1 MGLGKTL
8 QSISILGFMQ
18 EYREVSGPHLVLVPK
33 STLANWM
40 NEFGRWCPSLRA
52 VRFHGDKHERQDIV
66 RDVLRPGGAEE
77 DRSWDVLV
85 TTYEVANME
94 VSSLAKFA
102 WKYLIID
109 EAHRIKNETSKF
121 SQTIRALKTENRLLI
136 TGTPLQNNL
145 HELWALLNYMLPD
158 EFENAEQFDS
168 LFNLDIDDAEAKASM
183 ISTLHKVL
191 RPFML
196 RRLKADVE
204 KSLPPKTE
212 MMIFTGM
219 APMQREL
226 YKKILRREVDTV
238 NGGGS
243 ASSKTALLNIVMQLR
258 KACNHPYLFEGMED
272 RKLDPLGEHLVTNC
286 GKMVLL
292 DKLLLKMKERGHRV
306 LIFSQM
312 TRMLDILEDFLIMRQ
327 YESCRID
334 GDTTYDERERLID
347 AYNAPGST
355 KFVFLLSTRAGGLG
369 INLQTADTVV
379 LYDSDWN
386 PQSDLQAMDRAHR
399 IGQKKA
405 VHVYRLVTEF
415 AIEEK
420 VVTRAQ
426 QKLKLDAMVVQQGQ
440 LANKDKLSKDELMDA
455 VRFGAE
461 KVFRST
467 DDGVTDEDIDIILDR
482 GKKKT
487 EEMMNKLSEAEKGD
501 MLDFKLDGGMNAQ
514 TFEGQDYS
522 AEGRR
527 LQAPVIDKMLLLE
540 EECATQRV
548 RKPVANYNEA
558 KMGLAYGD
566 QDRPKKP
573 KKPKSKLP
581 EALRVPAMQPWM
593 FYQAPRLLEIHQLEE
608 QQFVAQQESG
618 ALTPEA
624 AQTVTTEQLLGAEVA
639 HEKAK
644 LLAEGFPKWHRQLY
658 ADFVRALVKV
668 GHENVGEVAVMLEKD
683 EEEVKRYCDAF
694 FAKGPMAFGETEWAR
709 LDNQIQRG
717 NKKREEIQKLEYATR
732 KVFERFQDPWQELT
746 LSYGVGRPAAKEFTS
761 SEDRCLLCL
770 AHTYGH
776 GNWDAIRT
784 ELYRVNAVQPE
795 VQVDYYLLA
804 AGNEA
809 IARRCEF
816 LMRLCE
822 KEVAEEEV
830 KQQGANGGGDG
841 DVAAKKK
848 QAEEANEQAI
858 LLKAAEVAA
867 DRAAAIEALSA
878 KVEAEKA
885 ALAAAKALH
894 VDLEAVTPSDDEA
907 GALAGLEKRAKDE
920 FGIVIKNTATAAA
933 APHPKGLSALFDK
946 AYVAPGSSSSSKQA
960 SSSSKG
966 GASSSSSKSAAAAS
980 KPPPKAKATLSE
992 DLAEALASLAVG
1004 SGLAGA
1010 EKVADQ
1016 FKEQHVARHLTK
1028 REIKDWLD
1036 LHLFRDPKAGWR
1048 WRTDSEKAKAT
1059 AAADSGGGKGAL
1071 PSKSGGEKRKSG
1083 GSGSAP
1089 TSNGKVAKSD
1099 GSKQTNKGGSPN
1111 KRKSGS
1117 GASSSSSS
1125 SSSQQALKP
1134 PKKSPAARTIY
1145 FKAKRAEVRE
1155 GMRAVDG
1162 EGATSQSAED
1172 ELLKRWGLLPPE
1184 EVLTFEAQAR
1194 VEADRYN
1201 RELKAYREALAA
1213 QEREASKATAAG
1225 HASKKAKRSDAA
1237 AAGGASGGGGSSEFA
1252 IPKKSSSSTS
1262 TSSAPP
1268 GSPGGTSPSPTKA
1281 PSFSIPKKAKP
1292 APAEKEGVGAGS
1304 APKP

>member
-18 EYREVSGPHLVLVPK
+18 EYRNVNGPHLVLVPK

-52 VRFHGDKHERQDIV
+52 VRFHGDKYERQDIV

-158 EFENAEQFDS
+158 VFENAEQFDS

-183 ISTLHKVL
+183 ITTLHKVL

-204 KSLPPKTE
+204 KSLPPKSE

-272 RKLDPLGEHLVTNC
+272 RKQDPLGEHLVTNC

-292 DKLLLKMKERGHRV
+292 DKLLQKMKERGHRV

-334 GDTTYDERERLID
+334 GDTTYDEREELID

-399 IGQKKA
+399 IGQKK
-405 VHVYRLVTEF
+405 VVNVYRLVTEF

-501 MLDFKLDGGMNAQ
+501 MLDFKLDGGMKAQ

-558 KMGLAYGD
+558 KLGHPSGD
-566 QDRPKKP
+566 DRPKKP

-581 EALRVPAMQPWM
+581 EALRIPVMHPWM
-593 FYQAPRLLEIHQLEE
+593 FFQSARLLEIHHAEE
-608 QQFVAQQESG
+608 AQFLAQQESG
-618 ALTPEA
+618 TLTPEA

-639 HEKAK
+639 QEKAQ
-644 LLAEGFPKWHRQLY
+644 LLAEGFPKWHRQLF
-658 ADFVRALVKV
+658 ADFVRALAKI
-668 GHENVGEVAVMLEKD
+668 GHENLSEVAAMLEKD
-683 EEEVKRYCDAF
+683 EAEVQRYCDAF
-694 FAKGPMAFGETEWAR
+694 FAKGPLAFGDTEWAR
-709 LDNQIQRG
+709 LENQIQRG
-717 NKKREEIQKLEYATR
+717 NKKREEIQKLEYGTR

-746 LSYGVGRPAAKEFTS
+746 LSYGVGRPAAKEFTT

-822 KEVAEEEV
+822 KEVAEEEA
-830 KQQGANGGGDG
+830 KNQGASSGDAG
-841 DVAAKKK
+841 DKSDAAAAKKK
-848 QAEEANEQAI
+848 QAEEDKEQAI
-858 LLKAAEVAA
+858 LMKAAEVAA

-894 VDLEAVTPSDDEA
+894 VDLEAVTPADEA
-907 GALAGLEKRAKDE
+907 GALAGLEKRAKEE
-920 FGIVIKNTATAAA
+920 FGIVVKNTTVVK
-933 APHPKGLSALFDK
+933 PHQPNSLSALFDK
-946 AYVAPGSSSSSKQA
+946 AYVAPGIKPSSKASSSSSSSSKTA
-960 SSSSKG
+960 TT
-966 GASSSSSKSAAAAS
+966 ASAA
-980 KPPPKAKATLSE
+980 KPPPKAKAALPE
-992 DLAEALASLAVG
+992 DLTEGLASLALA

-1016 FKEQHVARHLTK
+1016 FKEAHASRNLTK

-1036 LHLFRDPKAGWR
+1036 LNLFRDTKAGWR
-1048 WRTDSEKAKAT
+1048 WRTESEKAQAKNT
-1059 AAADSGGGKGAL
+1059 AAATGDSGKGGPTTKGGGGG
-1071 PSKSGGEKRKSG
+1071 GGEKRKSG
-1083 GSGSAP
+1083 GSSSAP
-1089 TSNGKVAKSD
+1089 ASNGKLAKGAS
-1099 GSKQTNKGGSPN
+1099 SSASSQKQHNKGSSSSSSPN

-1117 GASSSSSS
+1117 SNSGSASAASSSSA
-1125 SSSQQALKP
+1125 SQAAMKA
-1134 PKKSPAARTIY
+1134 PKKPPAARTIY

-1155 GMRAVDG
+1155 GMRSVDG
-1162 EGATSQSAED
+1162 EGATTQAVD
-1172 ELLKRWGLLPPE
+1172 GELFKRWGALPPD
-1184 EVLTFEAQAR
+1184 EVLTYEAQAR

-1201 RELKAYREALAA
+1201 RELKAYREAQAA
-1213 QEREASKATAAG
+1213 QEREASKATAAA
-1225 HASKKAKRSDAA
+1225 HASKKAKHSDAA
-1237 AAGGASGGGGSSEFA
+1237 
-1252 IPKKSSSSTS
+1252 SSSSGAAS
-1262 TSSAPP
+1262 PSGAAAP
-1268 GSPGGTSPSPTKA
+1268 PSPTKA
-1281 PSFSIPKKAKP
+1281 PSFSIPKKVKP
-1292 APAEKEGVGAGS
+1292 VPAEQQQQQGTGASGAS
-1304 APKP
+1304 KP